1 MKTWSRTWPARLRP
15 VRSPL
20 CRRSYITDPETK
32 YDINDSN
39 RKEYE
44 SRKITDLLRA
54 HEKGHLAA
62 GEYVEVDS
70 YIQSIRKQKKKAFAA
85 LQDGKSLDTL
95 QAVMKPELAEG

>member
-1 MKTWSRTWPARLRP
+1 
-15 VRSPL
+15 
-20 CRRSYITDPETK
+20 
-32 YDINDSN
+32 
-39 RKEYE
+39 
-44 SRKITDLLRA
+44 LRA